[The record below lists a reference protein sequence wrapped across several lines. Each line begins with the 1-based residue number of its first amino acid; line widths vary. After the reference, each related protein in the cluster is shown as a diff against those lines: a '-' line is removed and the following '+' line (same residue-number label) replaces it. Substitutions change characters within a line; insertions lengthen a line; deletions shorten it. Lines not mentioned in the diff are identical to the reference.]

1 MSSTNGE
8 VLENELYPTPAEVVD
23 ALLAKLTLRSSDT
36 FLEPCY
42 GTGAIYEK
50 IALPASQKSFAEIQK
65 GIDYLTTDFGQQDV
79 IITNPPFS
87 LTEEFM
93 RKSLKE
99 LAPDGT
105 MVYLQRLNYL
115 GATKRLPFWFEIGFP
130 QKTRRI
136 VPRPRFVKGGND
148 SCEYAWF
155 IWDKGNR
162 LAIPQ
167 GLSHIVSIGL
177 VQCDNCKN
185 ELRKKTPTAS
195 AAEQQPKGR
204 PHDHPLPLLP
214 KPSERE

>member
-50 IALPASQKSFAEIQK
+50 IALPARQKSFAEIQK

-130 QKTRRI
+130 QKTPVI

-162 LAIPQ
+162 LAIPH

-177 VQCDNCKN
+177 VQCDNCKS
-185 ELRKKTPTAS
+185 ELRKKDTHCKRCG
-195 AAEQQPKGR
+195 AATK
-204 PHDHPLPLLP
+204 
-214 KPSERE
+214 REAA